1 MSLLSPHPTCLPA
14 RLTFV
19 RHGATAPNL
28 AELRCG
34 GDLDVPLTDVGRR
47 QALSAARSVAGL
59 DPGIGLIVTSDLKR
73 TRETA
78 TIIAEALGG
87 IDIVVEPGFAE
98 RRLGAWNLLPI
109 AATEAQVRSGE
120 TPPGGESDREFI
132 RRINAA
138 LPTLLPYLGMRP
150 LLVASKGVARALCEI
165 QGRPA
170 DASLANGEI
179 SHFDLTSFSS
189 FALESRLP

>member
-1 MSLLSPHPTCLPA
+1 MPSPSIHSTCVRG

-59 DPGIGLIVTSDLKR
+59 DPGIGVIVTSDLKR

-78 TIIAEALGG
+78 TIIAAALGG

-109 AATEAQVRSGE
+109 AATQAQVRSGA
-120 TPPGGESDREFI
+120 TPPGGESDLEFI

-138 LPTLLPYLGMRP
+138 LPTLLPYLSQRP

-170 DASLANGEI
+170 DSSLANGEI
-179 SHFDLTSFSS
+179 SHFDLASFSS
-189 FALESRLP
+189 FAFESRQP